1 MLMVLLSFCQD
12 TYPRMMVIN
21 GDTVVAVTVR
31 QAKKINRTFAKE
43 EYYRTENDSLEKKII
58 LLETKI
64 ENNTITIGN
73 KSFQID
79 KFENILANEQEFTDE
94 LEETLEVVYDEL
106 RKEKRKNKF
115 KKWIIGASL
124 GLNAA
129 FIVAKLVQ

>member
-1 MLMVLLSFCQD
+1 MALLSFCQD

-21 GDTVVAVTVR
+21 GDTVVAITVR
-31 QAKKINRTFAKE
+31 QAKKINRTFVKE

-79 KFENILANEQEFTDE
+79 NIGKILANEQEFTKE

-106 RKEKRKNKF
+106 RKEKRKNKL
-115 KKWIIGASL
+115 KKLILGVSL
-124 GLNAA
+124 GINAF
-129 FIVAKLVQ
+129 FIAAKLVQ